1 MSSQRIVRY
10 GLEFILKRL
19 KFVFFEKFTVYETIS
34 KTLLQLCVLFVAF
47 FLRNKKIFQAV
58 SFAP

>member
-1 MSSQRIVRY
+1 MASN
-10 GLEFILKRL
+10 LFWKRL
-19 KFVFFEKFTVYETIS
+19 KFVFFEKYTVYETIF
-34 KTLLQLCVLFVAF
+34 KTLLQLCVLFVAL

>member
-1 MSSQRIVRY
+1 MASN
-10 GLEFILKRL
+10 LFWKRL
-19 KFVFFEKFTVYETIS
+19 KFVFEKFTVNETIF

>member
-1 MSSQRIVRY
+1 MASN
-10 GLEFILKRL
+10 LFWKRL
-19 KFVFFEKFTVYETIS
+19 KFVFFEKFTVYETIF